1 MDKSSSPADT
11 RMMGIVH
18 GALERDLA
26 RARRASSTAPY
37 PQGAQRRALGAHV
50 VWLMDFLH
58 GHHTSEDEG
67 LWPAVRAKN
76 PTAGPLLDSLE
87 ADHRL
92 IEPAAASLRT
102 AGSAYAASSGDE
114 ARADLVAA
122 IDALVAVLLPHLERE
137 VEEAMPVVSATIS
150 DSEWRALEQKNNIKT
165 KSLAQLGFEGHW
177 LLDGIDAE
185 GYEVVVH
192 TVPAVPRFILLH
204 GFARSYRRRMA
215 AVWEPVGT
223 TGATVAR

>member
-1 MDKSSSPADT
+1 MLTKLLAARQLCGRTRRDHRRDSHPGEVAEFDRNTLVMNKPLFYSWPRAEENDMDKSSSPADT

-18 GALERDLA
+18 GALARDLA

-102 AGSAYAASSGDE
+102 AGSTYAASSGDE
-114 ARADLVAA
+114 
-122 IDALVAVLLPHLERE
+122 
-137 VEEAMPVVSATIS
+137 
-150 DSEWRALEQKNNIKT
+150 
-165 KSLAQLGFEGHW
+165 
-177 LLDGIDAE
+177 
-185 GYEVVVH
+185 
-192 TVPAVPRFILLH
+192 
-204 GFARSYRRRMA
+204 
-215 AVWEPVGT
+215 
-223 TGATVAR
+223 